1 MRQLLFPP
9 AGRSP
14 TEPPRLRCRRGA
26 VEIPASTAAV
36 IGLLVGGSLVVG
48 AIGGYR
54 VATFVAQQ
62 RPAASAAPT
71 SSDSTTVPDSTK
83 QLAETCVAKPTLLK
97 MTCYRQALDQRIANG
112 GVAGALSLLRDL
124 SHSDPDVDRDM
135 HMYAHGI
142 GIDAFRRTPDIDKT
156 FSHCTPEFASGC
168 YHGVLQAYFDMRG
181 TADPQVVEGACAPYE
196 NAADK
201 RWLLFQCLHGM
212 GHGLNMALD
221 HDLPKALVACDLL
234 GERWHRE
241 SCYGGAFMENIT
253 HVTQPEHPASLLAA
267 HDHSK
272 TNGMATM
279 TGMHMG
285 SAGPGTFKAM
295 DSTDKQYPCSIVGD
309 RYERECYRIQTALM
323 LYLDHNSIPKA
334 AQDCD
339 KATADYRSWCYESLG
354 RDISAFANY
363 HTDAAI
369 RLCTV
374 GTLSLRQYC
383 YAGAAESF
391 VDNHAKADA
400 GFGICAAIPL
410 ASDKTTC
417 YDRVGQLVLS
427 LASTTAEREAMCVL
441 PTPAA
446 TRACRKGAQLPSAS

>member
-1 MRQLLFPP
+1 MR
-9 AGRSP
+9 A
-14 TEPPRLRCRRGA
+14 RRGA

-36 IGLLVGGSLVVG
+36 VGLLVGVSLVVG
-48 AIGGYR
+48 AVGGYR
-54 VATFVAQQ
+54 VATFVTQQ
-62 RPAASAAPT
+62 RGSVAVAAAP
-71 SSDSTTVPDSTK
+71 SDSTAVPDSTK
-83 QLAETCVAKPTLLK
+83 QLARSCVAKTASLK
-97 MTCYRQALDQRIANG
+97 MTCYRAVFDQRIANG
-112 GVAGALSLLRDL
+112 GVEGALNLLREL
-124 SHSDPDVDRDM
+124 SHSDPDVDREM

-234 GERWHRE
+234 GDRWHRE

-253 HVTQPEHPASLLAA
+253 HVTQPEHPATLLAA

-272 TNGMATM
+272 TNGMASM

-285 SAGPGTFKAM
+285 NGSGRETFKAM

-323 LYLDHNSIPKA
+323 LYLDRASIPKA
-334 AQDCD
+334 AHDCD
-339 KATADYRSWCYESLG
+339 GAAPNYRSWCYESLG
-354 RDISAFANY
+354 RDISAFSSY
-363 HTDAAI
+363 HAEVAVH
-369 RLCTV
+369 LCTV
-374 GTLSLRQYC
+374 GTPSLRQYC
-383 YAGAAESF
+383 YSGAAESF
-391 VDNHAKADA
+391 VDNQAKADA
-400 GFGICAAIPL
+400 GFGVCAAIPL
-410 ASDKTTC
+410 ASDKPIC
-417 YDRVGQLVLS
+417 YQRVGELIVS
-427 LASTTAEREAMCVL
+427 LASTMAEREAMCTL
-441 PTPAA
+441 PTPEA
-446 TRACRKGAQLPSAS
+446 TKACRKGAQLSNSAS